1 MRCYKPKEDS
11 DNKDVYSIIGLKYA
25 EATAAQGE
33 KVTLLREPE
42 NVSVQQM
49 FNKLPFLST
58 SLLIQ
63 AITPFQKHDPN
74 AVKVVNGSGQLIG
87 HIAKDKAAILSPK
100 IKEIQEDL
108 QSRNLKKLF
117 VEGTIISVSDGY
129 QQSVKV
135 EFKQISNEAKDTEVE
150 VIVLE

>member
-11 DNKDVYSIIGLKYA
+11 DKKDVYSIIGLKYA
-25 EATAAQGE
+25 EATAVQGE

-42 NVSVQQM
+42 N
-49 FNKLPFLST
+49 
-58 SLLIQ
+58 
-63 AITPFQKHDPN
+63 KHDFN
-74 AVKVVNGSGQLIG
+74 AVKVVDSSGKLIG
-87 HIAKDKAAILSPK
+87 HIAKGKAATLSPR
-100 IKEIQEDL
+100 IKEMQEDL
-108 QSRNLKKLF
+108 QSQNLKLV

-135 EFKQISNEAKDTEVE
+135 EFKQISVEANDTEVE